1 MNRTDFLR
9 QLGWLT
15 GGVTLGLQG
24 VPMRAYAHNPLGHN
38 WATAL
43 DQAGVNP
50 YADRGNIVVLVQ
62 LQGGNDGLNTIVPF
76 ENDSYYQ
83 KRPTIAIPKD
93 KVLKLTGQLGMNPAM
108 SAFQELY
115 GNGQVSI
122 VQNVGYQSPNRS
134 HFRSTDIWLSG
145 SDASVY
151 ENEGWVGRYLA
162 QKFPAFPISL
172 PEQPLAI
179 QLGSVESMLLQS
191 DAGSMGT
198 VFDNPDLFH
207 QLVKGTSA
215 DTEAIPNTIAG
226 EELRFLKQNAA
237 QSIRYA
243 DVIKKK
249 ADIGKNTVTYPNTG
263 LGKQLAIV
271 AELIAGGLST
281 PVYLTSIG
289 GFDTH
294 ANQVTTGNTTSGQH
308 ATLLKTV
315 ADAVAAFTKDLAK
328 QKMGERV
335 TVMTFSE
342 FGRRVN
348 QNGTTGTDHGTAAP
362 LFVVGS
368 SVRGGI
374 IGAPPNLN
382 DLDSNGDLK
391 FKTDFR
397 QVYASVL
404 RDHLG
409 VDAATTQGILGRS
422 FETLPI
428 FRQTPA
434 LTLEEGSFALG
445 QNTPNPFINTTDIQ
459 FTLNG
464 VQNIRL
470 TVHDLQGRELAV
482 LRDGRLDAGNYVVP
496 VSGEGLTAG
505 HYLYSLQTD
514 TGRAV
519 KRMVKV

>member
-1 MNRTDFLR
+1 M
-9 QLGWLT
+9 
-15 GGVTLGLQG
+15 GLQG
-24 VPMRAYAHNPLGHN
+24 IPMRAYAHNPLGLN
-38 WATAL
+38 WASPDL
-43 DQAGVNP
+43 AGVNP
-50 YADRGNIVVLVQ
+50 YAEQGNVLVLVQ
-62 LQGGNDGLNTIVPF
+62 LQGGNDGLNTVVPF

-83 KRPTIAIPKD
+83 RRPAIAIPKD
-93 KVLKLTGQLGMNPAM
+93 KVLKLTAQLGLNPAM
-108 SAFQELY
+108 VAFQELY
-115 GNGQVSI
+115 GNGQLSI
-122 VQNVGYQSPNRS
+122 VQNVGYESPNRS

-151 ENEGWVGRYLA
+151 ENEGWAGRYLA
-162 QKFPAFPISL
+162 QKFPLFPITL

-179 QLGSVESMLLQS
+179 QLGAVESMLLQS

-198 VFDNPDLFH
+198 VFDNPDLFF

-215 DTEAIPNTIAG
+215 DTEAIPNTAAG
-226 EELRFLKQNAA
+226 EELKFLKQIAA
-237 QSIRYA
+237 QSIQYA

-249 ADIGKNTVTYPNTG
+249 ADIGKNVVTYPNTG
-263 LGKQLAIV
+263 LGRQLAIV
-271 AELIAGGLST
+271 AELIGGGLTT
-281 PVYLTSIG
+281 PVYLTTIG

-315 ADAVAAFTKDLAK
+315 ADAVAAFAKDLAK
-328 QKMGERV
+328 QNLGDRV

-362 LFVVGS
+362 LFVVGNT
-368 SVRGGI
+368 VRGGI
-374 IGAPPNLN
+374 IGTAPNLS

-391 FKTDFR
+391 FKNDFR

-409 VDAATTQGILGRS
+409 VDAATTQQILGRS

-428 FRQTPA
+428 FRQGQA
-434 LTLEEGSFALG
+434 LALEEGSFWLS
-445 QNTPNPFINTTDIQ
+445 QNTPNPFADTTVIK
-459 FTLNG
+459 FTLS
-464 VQNIRL
+464 QMQDIRL
-470 TVHDLQGRELAV
+470 TLHDLQGRELTV

-496 VSGEGLTAG
+496 VSGLGLPAG

-514 TGRAV
+514 SGRAV